1 MESPNHAGIPLGKC
15 AWDNRKP
22 RVFLLFLALTKKK
35 KPQRTSCR
43 DNTPLLRRKRTSCG
57 GIARPTLGLLNQ
69 VQSKKIIT
77 LRSISFLPVNSEQR
91 HLQYWRPHTTYTSF
105 TDFSVLITL
114 RLLCYRMF
122 NITRFWDYN
131 IHSNFTNTFLYNT

>member
-43 DNTPLLRRKRTSCG
+43 DNTPLLRRKRTHCSPHTRFAQPG
-57 GIARPTLGLLNQ
+57 S
-69 VQSKKIIT
+69 VQKIIT

>member
-35 KPQRTSCR
+35 KASAYFLQRQYAV
-43 DNTPLLRRKRTSCG
+43 
-57 GIARPTLGLLNQ
+57 IAEETDVVWRHCSPHTRFAQPGS
-69 VQSKKIIT
+69 VQKIIT